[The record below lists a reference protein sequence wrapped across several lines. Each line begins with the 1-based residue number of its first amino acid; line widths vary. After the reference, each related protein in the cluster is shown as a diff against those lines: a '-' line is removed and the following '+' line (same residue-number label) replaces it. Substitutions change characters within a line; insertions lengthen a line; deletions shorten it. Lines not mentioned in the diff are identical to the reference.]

1 MVWMTGVLR
10 WRGATARIH
19 AELALIGIDI
29 PGPVFSGHDSSFRAA
44 ARLPPAEVAK
54 RQAAS
59 CMQCATSPHPVGEK
73 RRRKHKAHVRVTTR
87 KRPCATLKG
96 AFNTVGR
103 RQRAARSAPHP
114 SNETFRCLWSGRR
127 HSPTRAG
134 AEPSGRAWGQLRAAH
149 CRRAASRVCLGRGR
163 SGLGV
168 ATAVVER
175 APAASK
181 ELKQPIS

>member
-29 PGPVFSGHDSSFRAA
+29 PGPVLSEHDSSFRAA

-73 RRRKHKAHVRVTTR
+73 RRRKHKAHV
-87 KRPCATLKG
+87 
-96 AFNTVGR
+96 
-103 RQRAARSAPHP
+103 
-114 SNETFRCLWSGRR
+114 
-127 HSPTRAG
+127 SPPG
-134 AEPSGRAWGQLRAAH
+134 NGRAPR
-149 CRRAASRVCLGRGR
+149 
-163 SGLGV
+163 
-168 ATAVVER
+168 
-175 APAASK
+175 SK
-181 ELKQPIS
+181 EHSTPTESHTIGATPTERDIPLPVVRQTAFPNARRS